1 LLISET
7 IDGKTVV
14 EVYFSCQWQPKLR
27 TRQGQVGAFDIH
39 PIQEQHM
46 EMDIEIQRTAES
58 LAEFILIE
66 GARFFSPFP
75 RRV

>member
-1 LLISET
+1 
-7 IDGKTVV
+7 VV
-14 EVYFSCQWQPKLR
+14 
-27 TRQGQVGAFDIH
+27 VGIH
-39 PIQEQHM
+39 LSILSNSGSYLSVPIQEQHT

-58 LAEFILIE
+58 LAGFILID